1 MWPQPKH
8 WNGKQKRPER
18 KNEAET
24 SFEERC
30 GVATTS
36 LSFKGP
42 RETSRESKAWYWNEE
57 GGGASKESDVYGL
70 GVIMLELLSGR
81 GCEEGLIAKWAMPL
95 IKEMSFGELL
105 DARLVIPSDMKP
117 LVRLAKVALACVGN
131 SRKCRPSIA
140 QVTTILNNIEMEV
153 CI

>member
-1 MWPQPKH
+1 
-8 WNGKQKRPER
+8 
-18 KNEAET
+18 
-24 SFEERC
+24 
-30 GVATTS
+30 
-36 LSFKGP
+36 
-42 RETSRESKAWYWNEE
+42 
-57 GGGASKESDVYGL
+57 
-70 GVIMLELLSGR
+70 MLELLSGR